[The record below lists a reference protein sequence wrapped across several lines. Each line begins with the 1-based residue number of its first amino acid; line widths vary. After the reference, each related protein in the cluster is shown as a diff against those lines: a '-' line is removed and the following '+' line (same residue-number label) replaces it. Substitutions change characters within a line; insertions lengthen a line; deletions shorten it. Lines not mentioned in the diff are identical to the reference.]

1 MDSEVG
7 EEDEEVVEDE
17 AAEDGEVN
25 TRMTKM
31 SGWRRWTSAIVLG
44 GTGTVAMV
52 DKTERSNDRRAT
64 GLKLSCEYT
73 RDSSRNSLIE

>member
-7 EEDEEVVEDE
+7 EEEEEVVEDG
-17 AAEDGEVN
+17 DDEVK
-25 TRMTKM
+25 TRMTKR
-31 SGWRRWTSAIVLG
+31 SGWMWRTNAIVLG
-44 GTGTVAMV
+44 EV

-64 GLKLSCEYT
+64 ELKLSCEYT

>member
-17 AAEDGEVN
+17 ATEDGEVN

-52 DKTERSNDRRAT
+52 DKT
-64 GLKLSCEYT
+64 
-73 RDSSRNSLIE
+73 